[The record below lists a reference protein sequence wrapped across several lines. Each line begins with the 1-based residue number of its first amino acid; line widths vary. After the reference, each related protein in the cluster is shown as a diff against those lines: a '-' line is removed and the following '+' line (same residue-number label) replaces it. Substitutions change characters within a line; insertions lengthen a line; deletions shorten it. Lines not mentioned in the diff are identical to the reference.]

1 MHVCVCV
8 VCHSACL
15 KKSEGISTLLPSCG
29 SHGSSVGV
37 HSLFSVT
44 LWSIGLF
51 LEDSGI
57 WKPWGGVEH
66 FLVLALEADIVVG
79 RKRIANAGTGIHR
92 LHPVSCSRAYQ
103 PHCSHA
109 VTPER
114 TVYPSH
120 TASLCCVCRSF
131 GEDSGLDWTVGPR
144 HMVNTKY
151 ERSIF
156 GHEQAL
162 NMNRGLE
169 QLWLWKSSPQ
179 IRSHIRENQNRI
191 NLAAFFSAETWEAFV
206 KPFFLSFFLFLYSS
220 QFLAWPNVISALFYT
235 TFSHTPRKGFQKL
248 TPSMD
253 SVAAH
258 SQMEFS
264 S

>member
-1 MHVCVCV
+1 MCVC

-66 FLVLALEADIVVG
+66 FLVLALEADVVAG